1 MNVTLAFLAVI
12 GAIIV
17 WWLAGQ
23 RLTSKPWLETGSVQL
38 PDRHGAD
45 RQQPPVPAVK
55 IGLFVFLGVVGA
67 LFSLAVSAYFMRM
80 ASADWWA
87 TPVPRL
93 LWVNT
98 AALALSSLALQWA
111 RREAGHGRME
121 SLRPVLAAAFALAV
135 LFLVGQVQAWRELTA
150 AGYVLADNPANSF
163 FYMLTGLH
171 GLHILGGLAV
181 LALTTVRAFASD
193 IRPDRLRLSVDL
205 SAIYSHFM
213 LVVWLL
219 LFALFAGW
227 ANDFVDL
234 CRTLLN

>member
-1 MNVTLAFLAVI
+1 MNVMLIFLAAVGAVI
-12 GAIIV
+12 I

-23 RLTSKPWLETGSVQL
+23 RLTSKPWLEAGSVQL
-38 PDRHGAD
+38 PANDGAD
-45 RQQPPVPAVK
+45 RRQLPAVK

-80 ASADWWA
+80 ASADWWGM
-87 TPVPRL
+87 PIPRL

-98 AALALSSLALQWA
+98 AALALSGVALQWA
-111 RREAGHGRME
+111 KREARQGRME
-121 SLRPVLAAAFALAV
+121 ALRTALAAGLALAA
-135 LFLVGQVQAWRELTA
+135 LFLIGQIQAWRELVA

-181 LALTTVRAFASD
+181 LAHTTIKAFSRDVAT
-193 IRPDRLRLSVDL
+193 DRLRLSVDL
-205 SAIYSHFM
+205 SVIYSYFM
-213 LVVWLL
+213 LAVWLA

-234 CRTLLN
+234 CRTLLS

>member
-1 MNVTLAFLAVI
+1 MSVVLIFLA
-12 GAIIV
+12 AIAAIMI
-17 WWLAGQ
+17 WWLSGQ
-23 RLTSKPWLETGSVQL
+23 RLTSKPWLETGSVQM
-38 PDRHGAD
+38 PDHIGTE
-45 RQQPPVPAVK
+45 RQQPPAVK

-67 LFSLAVSAYFMRM
+67 VFSLAVSAYFMRM
-80 ASADWWA
+80 ASADWWGM
-87 TPVPRL
+87 PIPRL

-98 AALALSSLALQWA
+98 AALALSSAALQWA
-111 RREAGHGRME
+111 RREAGQGRME
-121 SLRPVLAAAFALAV
+121 SLRPALVTGLGLAV
-135 LFLVGQVQAWRELTA
+135 FFLAGQIQAWRELTA

-181 LALTTVRAFASD
+181 LTHTTVRAFSTDVA
-193 IRPDRLRLSVDL
+193 PDRLLLSVDL

-213 LVVWLL
+213 LAVWLL